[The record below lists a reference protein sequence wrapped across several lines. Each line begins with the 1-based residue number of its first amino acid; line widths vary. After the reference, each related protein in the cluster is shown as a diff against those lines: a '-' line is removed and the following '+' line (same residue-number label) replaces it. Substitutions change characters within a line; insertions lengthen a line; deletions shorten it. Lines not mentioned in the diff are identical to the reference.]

1 MDNKFKWIEFYTEFA
16 DALLPYKNDRTSLI
30 KKIQK
35 IYDDIHMTLAKMEI
49 NGTPKDIDPFTIY
62 GLFNKGITD
71 EKRKII
77 INAFIA
83 EFSITSEAPDD
94 FSGIPVLMNMSAT
107 FYAFEDTRKEHDI
120 DNLWDVFE
128 AAIELA
134 KTNSPTDREKFCR
147 AYNLALAQSRIKWNL
162 TMALYWIRPYD
173 YLSLDAGN
181 REFMKNPEHISENV
195 AAKISALKDTVPSG
209 EEYLELRDK
218 CLASLQAGNYSYDSF
233 PALSRHAW
241 INLNKK
247 GEQMKRPEKSRKSKA
262 SFLKWFRP
270 IIQALRELGGSA
282 TPTEVRKKIIE
293 NERLSESE
301 VNKTRGKSNVN
312 KFENEVAFAR
322 SYLVKGG
329 YIDNKVTGVWTLTDA
344 GKTVNMTDELASE
357 IFKNGVFAM
366 RTGRSSKENALG
378 DADVD
383 TRHVWLYAPGEGA
396 SMWEIFYAQG
406 IMALGWPKV
415 GDLSHFTKKEE
426 VKEALQESYNPNAAF
441 TQAKRM
447 LWQLV
452 HDMRPDDMILVKKG
466 RSEIVGMGIVA
477 SDYEYDDS
485 NDEYPH
491 TRKVQWTHKGS
502 WESPVMLA
510 VPTLTDLTNDTENLR
525 RIFALFE
532 TEETSLDDEES
543 IITYPTYTSE
553 NFLNEV
559 YVDEASYKDLV
570 ELLRAKKN
578 VILTGAPGV
587 GKTFIAKRLA
597 YSIMGVKDVD
607 RVMMVQFHQS
617 YSYEDFIIGIRPSGS
632 GFSVMEGVFYKFC
645 KRAADDTDNDYFFII
660 DEINRGNLSK
670 IFGELFMLIESDKR
684 GSRNKIQP
692 LYADQMFYIPDNL
705 YIIGMMNTADRSLA
719 MLDYAL
725 RRRFGF
731 FALFPA
737 FSSERFKAYQEDLD
751 NRIFDRLIACVEDLN
766 REIEDDESLGEGFC
780 IGHSYFCNI
789 VAKELTNKKLSML
802 VEYELIP
809 MLKEYWFDEPHK
821 TKEWSRKLRS
831 AVQ

>member
-1 MDNKFKWIEFYTEFA
+1 
-16 DALLPYKNDRTSLI
+16 
-30 KKIQK
+30 
-35 IYDDIHMTLAKMEI
+35 
-49 NGTPKDIDPFTIY
+49 
-62 GLFNKGITD
+62 
-71 EKRKII
+71 
-77 INAFIA
+77 
-83 EFSITSEAPDD
+83 
-94 FSGIPVLMNMSAT
+94 
-107 FYAFEDTRKEHDI
+107 
-120 DNLWDVFE
+120 
-128 AAIELA
+128 
-134 KTNSPTDREKFCR
+134 
-147 AYNLALAQSRIKWNL
+147 
-162 TMALYWIRPYD
+162 
-173 YLSLDAGN
+173 
-181 REFMKNPEHISENV
+181 
-195 AAKISALKDTVPSG
+195 
-209 EEYLELRDK
+209 
-218 CLASLQAGNYSYDSF
+218 
-233 PALSRHAW
+233 
-241 INLNKK
+241 
-247 GEQMKRPEKSRKSKA
+247 
-262 SFLKWFRP
+262 
-270 IIQALRELGGSA
+270 
-282 TPTEVRKKIIE
+282 
-293 NERLSESE
+293 
-301 VNKTRGKSNVN
+301 
-312 KFENEVAFAR
+312 
-322 SYLVKGG
+322 
-329 YIDNKVTGVWTLTDA
+329 
-344 GKTVNMTDELASE
+344 
-357 IFKNGVFAM
+357 
-366 RTGRSSKENALG
+366 
-378 DADVD
+378 
-383 TRHVWLYAPGEGA
+383 
-396 SMWEIFYAQG
+396 
-406 IMALGWPKV
+406 
-415 GDLSHFTKKEE
+415 
-426 VKEALQESYNPNAAF
+426 
-441 TQAKRM
+441 
-447 LWQLV
+447 
-452 HDMRPDDMILVKKG
+452 
-466 RSEIVGMGIVA
+466 
-477 SDYEYDDS
+477 
-485 NDEYPH
+485 
-491 TRKVQWTHKGS
+491 
-502 WESPVMLA
+502 MLA

-525 RIFALFE
+525 KIFALFE
-532 TEETSLDDEES
+532 TEETSLDDEER

-607 RVMMVQFHQS
+607 RVMIVQFHQS

-632 GFSVMEGVFYKFC
+632 GFSVTEGVFYKFC

-766 REIEDDESLGEGFC
+766 REIADDESLGEGFC

-789 VAKELTNKKLSML
+789 AAKELTNKKLSML